1 MRSGEGA
8 ALVLSAVWGFLALGS
23 WFVVRPARDTMGTVV
38 GDDVVRWLYIG
49 TLAGMAFVNPLY
61 SWLVSKTRRV
71 VFTTGVYGFFAMNL
85 VGFRAALEARGVE
98 GSQALAGVFFVWSSV
113 FNLFILSV
121 FWGFMADLWRSGQA
135 KRVYGV
141 IGLGGTLGAIGG
153 SAIAATLSTRIGVEN
168 LLLVGAGGLVLAGCC
183 AVALGRTRVARGDS
197 TQRMR
202 SEAPV
207 GGGALDGLRTAL
219 ASPYLLGISGYILLL
234 TITQTFVYFQ
244 ELRIVGEAFAGRP
257 DEKTKAFAS
266 ISFWTQTLTAVT
278 QALLT
283 ARLLR
288 WLGIGGALCV
298 LPVVTLT
305 GLLALAMAPSFMLLA
320 VFQAVRKA
328 SDYALAR
335 PAREALYTVVSR
347 SEKFKAKSFIDT
359 FVYRG
364 GDVVGAGADGLVK
377 SLGGGTGVLVG
388 LTTPLAAVWVALA
401 LWLGRQQRRRAEE
414 EAARIGLNEEQRPG
428 P

>member
-49 TLAGMAFVNPLY
+49 TLAGMALVNPLY

-71 VFTTGVYGFFAMNL
+71 VFTTAVYGFFALNL
-85 VGFRAALEARGVE
+85 AGFRVALEARGVE

-121 FWGFMADLWRSGQA
+121 FWGFMADLWKSGQA

-168 LLLVGAGGLVLAGCC
+168 LLLVGAGGLLLAGGC
-183 AVALGRTRVARGDS
+183 AVALGRTSVARGDS
-197 TQRMR
+197 TQRQR
-202 SEAPV
+202 SEARV
-207 GGGALDGLRTAL
+207 GGGALDGLRAAL
-219 ASPYLLGISGYILLL
+219 ASPYLLGISAYILLL

-244 ELRIVGEAFAGRP
+244 ELSIVGETFAGQP
-257 DEKTKAFAS
+257 DEKAKAFAS

-298 LPVVTLT
+298 LPVVTLA

-401 LWLGRQQRRRAEE
+401 VWLGRQQRRRSEE
-414 EAARIGLNEEQRPG
+414 EAARAGEPAA
-428 P
+428 

>member
-1 MRSGEGA
+1 M
-8 ALVLSAVWGFLALGS
+8 LSAVWGFLALGS

-38 GDDVVRWLYIG
+38 GEDVVRWLYIG
-49 TLAGMAFVNPLY
+49 TLAGTALVNPLY

-71 VFTTGVYGFFAMNL
+71 VFTTAVYGFFALNL

-121 FWGFMADLWRSGQA
+121 FWGFMADLWKSGQA

-141 IGLGGTLGAIGG
+141 IGLGGTLGAIAG
-153 SAIAATLSTRIGVEN
+153 SAIAALLAKRIGVEN
-168 LLLVGAGGLVLAGCC
+168 LLLVGAGGLALAGVC
-183 AVALGRTRVARGDS
+183 AVALGRTAVARGDA
-197 TQRMR
+197 TQRAR
-202 SEAPV
+202 AETRV
-207 GGGALDGLRTAL
+207 GGGALDGLRAAL

-244 ELRIVGEAFAGRP
+244 ELRIVGETFAGQPDDKARAFAL
-257 DEKTKAFAS
+257 

-288 WLGIGGALCV
+288 WLGVGGALCV
-298 LPVVTLT
+298 LPVVTLA
-305 GLLALAMAPSFMLLA
+305 GLLALAMAPSFVLLA

-364 GDVVGAGADGLVK
+364 GDLIGARLEGWAQKIAGT
-377 SLGGGTGVLVG
+377 SLLLGMTG
-388 LTTPLAAVWVALA
+388 PMALAWVALA
-401 LWLGRQQRRRAEE
+401 LWLGRQQRRRALEL
-414 EAARIGLNEEQRPG
+414 EAAAPN
-428 P
+428 